1 MFSAQLKRFTYVYG
15 AFILCYLAIGACLAV
30 FLSYRSSRPIMRI
43 LGTVM
48 GYMPQERLPR
58 QLLRHQNAYQYL
70 DSFVHGAQNRFKDY
84 EDLLTSQ
91 ENELRRHTFQ
101 ALLRNTQIDGVELS
115 RAERYLAN
123 FPSDYRLIHI
133 ALTFEGEMDLER
145 YSSLQ
150 VVLLS
155 IVNKE
160 LPCAIAQFMGSS
172 LFAVIDAN
180 LSRETLESALLRV
193 RAAIDRTDSVRSR
206 IVAGSAMSGVETLGQ
221 ARKRTQILLRSTMNP
236 MIYADDW
243 AWDASALNAAGV
255 LQSTQRFYHCLVNA
269 DADGAAA
276 ILRDTARSAGPVI
289 RLRDE
294 MGKMGVAEGAL
305 PEFDPTANVETL
317 FAPIET
323 YVRWAAG
330 LIQASRERETNEISS
345 RVVSFV
351 DENLSDSELC
361 AASAAAQLGMTEN
374 EVKKVMLRATG
385 KTFFDYIDTE
395 RMRRVK
401 EALLT
406 TELSVSEI
414 MAQCGYH
421 SLNTLYKAFKRTYG
435 VSPKQMREQMKKET
449 ME

>member
-1 MFSAQLKRFTYVYG
+1 M
-15 AFILCYLAIGACLAV
+15 
-30 FLSYRSSRPIMRI
+30 
-43 LGTVM
+43 
-48 GYMPQERLPR
+48 
-58 QLLRHQNAYQYL
+58 
-70 DSFVHGAQNRFKDY
+70 HGAQNRFKDY
-84 EDLLTSQ
+84 ENLLTSQ

-180 LSRETLESALLRV
+180 LSRETL
-193 RAAIDRTDSVRSR
+193 
-206 IVAGSAMSGVETLGQ
+206 GQ

-276 ILRDTARSAGPVI
+276 ILRDTARSAGQAGVLTESCAAYLFYSFLGPVI

-330 LIQASRERETNEISS
+330 LIQASRERETNEISG

-374 EVKKVMLRATG
+374 EVKKAMLRAAG

-401 EALLT
+401 EALLM

-435 VSPKQMREQMKKET
+435 VSPKQMREQMKKEK